1 MKVSLEWLND
11 FVDLSEVTPE
21 QIAHELTMSG
31 LEVEEIEK
39 TGAAFTNIIT
49 AKIEKIDQHPNADK
63 LHLVTVNTGAGTRT
77 VVCGAQNI
85 QEGQIIPYASVG
97 SKVLNRKTG
106 EQFELTPAIIRGVES
121 QGMLCS
127 ADELGLTER
136 NYQEEDG
143 ILVLNRF
150 LPNVQLGKKLEDV
163 LNIKE
168 DTIFDIAPTAN
179 RGDQMSIVGVARE
192 LAALFNKKLRFSFV
206 QNTQNIS
213 DGNFKVEIKDTDV
226 CKYYSAGILENV
238 VIKPSPDWIQSRL
251 QSCGIRAI
259 NNVVDITNYVLL
271 EYGQPLHAFDKDKLD
286 GYLCVRRAENGEK
299 ITTLD
304 DVERTMTTDTVVIAT
319 KEKSVCIA
327 GVFGSANSEID
338 DNTKNIVLES
348 AYFTPASN
356 RRSSRS
362 VGYRSEACA
371 RFERGVDMEAVK
383 PALLR
388 AMQLLVDFADAKVTG
403 ITETGVNKLP
413 ETDIT
418 LRFNQIKR
426 ILGCEIPAD
435 KCIEILGNLGFELL
449 GKNELAAKFRVPGF
463 RINDITR
470 EIDLIEE
477 VARINGYDKVS
488 PTLPAK
494 THAPTITF
502 EQKLIKKVNNLF
514 LGYGF
519 YESVTSS
526 LVGKPLMDEFML
538 SFNDEKAVCVKNP
551 QSEDHTTLRQTLI
564 PNMLQSVKYNLSN
577 GQKNIWL
584 YEIGRTYLKEAEA
597 TAKHSGVKETRM
609 LSGVITGSI
618 DSNLW
623 ISKPQT
629 DFYTLKGIIQGLFE
643 ALGLENRVKFE
654 PCTNVSYLHPGKAAN
669 ITLMG
674 KGMPN
679 VGSFG
684 LVHPLIRDKE
694 KFNQEVYVFEL
705 DLDTILA
712 NVSDSVVRYKKLPQ
726 FPEVQRDFAFIVNN
740 EITNE
745 AVLKAIKKYASNS
758 LFTGADI
765 FDLYQGEHV
774 QQGFK
779 SVAYR
784 IRFQDENATL
794 TDEIIEKEM
803 KNIKDGLKKTFAE
816 ISFRE

>member
-1 MKVSLEWLND
+1 MKVSLEWLKD
-11 FVDLSEVTPE
+11 FVDLTDISVE

-31 LEVEEIEK
+31 LEVEEIVK
-39 TGAAFTNIIT
+39 TGPVFTNIIT

-63 LHLVTVNTGAGTRT
+63 LHLVTVNTGSETRT

-85 QEGQIIPYASVG
+85 AEGQIIPYASVG
-97 SKVLNRKTG
+97 SRVMNRKTG
-106 EQFELTPAIIRGVES
+106 EQFELTPAVIRGVES

-127 ADELGLTER
+127 ADELGLSDK
-136 NYQEEDG
+136 NYQQEDG
-143 ILVLNRF
+143 ILILNRF
-150 LPNVQLGKKLEDV
+150 LPDVKLGKKLEDV

-168 DTIFDIAPTAN
+168 DTVLDIAPTAN

-192 LAALFNKKLRFSFV
+192 LAALFNKKLRFSFIE
-206 QNTQNIS
+206 NTQKLS
-213 DGNFKVEIKDTDV
+213 DGGFKVEIKDTDV

-238 VIKPSPDWIQSRL
+238 VIKPSPDWMQARL

-286 GYLCVRRAENGEK
+286 DYLCVRRAENGEK
-299 ITTLD
+299 IVTLD

-371 RFERGVDMEAVK
+371 RFERGVDMAAVK

-388 AMQLLVDFADAKVTG
+388 AMQLLVDFADAKVAG
-403 ITETGVNKLP
+403 ITETGENKLP
-413 ETDIT
+413 EVDIT

-426 ILGCEIPAD
+426 MLGCEIPTA
-435 KCIEILGNLGFELL
+435 KCIEILENLGFELL

-463 RINDITR
+463 RINDVTR
-470 EIDLIEE
+470 EVDLIEE
-477 VARINGYDKVS
+477 IARINGYDKIS
-488 PTLPAK
+488 PTLPTK
-494 THAPTITF
+494 THAPVITF
-502 EQKLIKKVNNLF
+502 EQRLIKKINDLF
-514 LGYGF
+514 LGFGF

-538 SFNDEKAVCVKNP
+538 KFDDEKSVGVLNA

-564 PNMLQSVKYNLSN
+564 PNMLQSVKTNISN

-584 YEIGRTYLKEAEA
+584 YEIGRTYFKETEA
-597 TAKHSGVKETRM
+597 TAQDSGVKETRM

-618 DSNLW
+618 DQNLW

-629 DFYTLKGIIQGLFE
+629 DFYTAKGVLERLFE
-643 ALGLENRVKFE
+643 LLGLENRVKFE
-654 PCTNVSYLHPGKAAN
+654 PCTNVTYLHPGKSAQ
-669 ITLMG
+669 IILMG

-679 VGSFG
+679 IGCFG
-684 LVHPLIRDKE
+684 LVHPLISDKE

-712 NVSDSVVRYKKLPQ
+712 NVSSSTARYKKLSQ

-740 EITNE
+740 EVTNE
-745 AVLKAIKKYASNS
+745 SVLKAIKKFTSNT
-758 LFTGADI
+758 LFKGAEI

-774 QQGFK
+774 KEGFK

-784 IRFQDENATL
+784 IKFQDENATL
-794 TDEIIEKEM
+794 TDEAIEKEM
-803 KNIKDGLKKTFAE
+803 QNIKAGLQKSFAD